1 VKGKWDAQF
10 GPVIRKLANLE
21 QIQQVTETSGP
32 AAGFVVK
39 GIEFFV
45 PLAGKLDADEEK
57 EKLQKELEYTRGFLL
72 SVQKKL
78 SNERFVAAAPEQV
91 ITSERNKQAD
101 AESKIKALEEQLAS
115 LV

>member
-1 VKGKWDAQF
+1 
-10 GPVIRKLANLE
+10 
-21 QIQQVTETSGP
+21 
-32 AAGFVVK
+32 
-39 GIEFFV
+39 
-45 PLAGKLDADEEK
+45 LAGKLDADEEK

-78 SNERFVAAAPEQV
+78 SNERFVAGAPEQV